1 MNVSPLAYKAFGIS
15 MKRRATRRRLVV
27 VMYIGLALICGA
39 TFIVERF
46 EPSAFSWVLYS
57 SLAVVMFVFGGQ
69 GRFGLLKSFANKP
82 PRDPPQTVQMLQLY
96 LDPLSLGTPEVSSWK
111 NDERELS
118 RRDHAHYVAYQ
129 PLIIGFL
136 AILLLSVWTLHPP
149 RWGSPAVIAEAMFAV
164 AMVACVLVLTLPSA
178 LILWKEPD
186 LDVD

>member
-1 MNVSPLAYKAFGIS
+1 MIVSPLAYKAFGIS

-27 VMYIGLALICGA
+27 VIYIGLALICGA

-46 EPSAFSWVLYS
+46 EPSAFGWALWA
-57 SLAVVMFVFGGQ
+57 SLAVCIFVFGGQ
-69 GRFGLLKSFANKP
+69 GRFGLIKSFVNKP
-82 PRDPPQTVQMLQLY
+82 PHAQPPNVQMIQLY
-96 LDPLSLGTPEVSSWK
+96 LDPLPLGTPEVSSWK

-118 RRDHAHYVAYQ
+118 RRDHAHYLAYQ
-129 PLIIGFL
+129 PLTIGFL

-164 AMVACVLVLTLPSA
+164 AMVACVLVVTLPSA

>member
-1 MNVSPLAYKAFGIS
+1 MNVSPLAYKAFRIS

-46 EPSAFSWVLYS
+46 EPSAFSWVLYA